1 MKTVLFVCV
10 ENSNRSQMAAAFVR
24 MHGGGRV
31 QAASA
36 GSRPSGRVNPKAIEA
51 MKELGYDL
59 TVHQSK
65 GVEAFN
71 GKAVDVAVTMGC
83 GDECPLVL
91 AARREDW
98 QIPDPRE
105 MSPEQFRGVRNVIEK
120 KVLALL
126 SSLDGSQ

>member
-10 ENSNRSQMAAAFVR
+10 ENSNRSQMAEAFAR
-24 MHGGGRV
+24 MHGGDRV

-36 GSRPSGRVNPKAIEA
+36 GSRPSGRINPKAIEA

-59 TVHQSK
+59 TGHASK
-65 GVEAFN
+65 GLEAFN

-83 GDECPLVL
+83 GDECPLVV
-91 AARREDW
+91 ASRREDW

-105 MSPEQFRGVRNVIEK
+105 MSPEEFRGVRDLIEK

-126 SSLDGSQ
+126 SSLDGSH